1 MTRTLALA
9 FAGLLALATTAR
21 AETIRIA
28 IGTQDTTINTVHA
41 GLIIRELKL
50 LEKYLPHDG
59 KYKGAEFDIVW
70 KNFTSGPPLTGEMVA
85 GKLDIGAL
93 GDFPSVLNA
102 VAFQQQKNR
111 SVYVAALS
119 YSAIGAGNGLVVPSD
134 SPVQTLKDLKGKQ
147 ISVPFGSAAHGML
160 LRAIR
165 ALGWD
170 PERDV
175 SLVSQAPEVGGSA
188 LKSHKIDAHA
198 DFVPFAELFPY
209 RGYARKIYD
218 GSTVGSPTSHGV
230 VARGEFV
237 DRYPELVVAFLKAA
251 IEADRLLRTA
261 PEKQAELVQKVAGVD
276 AAVVY
281 MFHGPL
287 AIQTRDFTVKPAVRS
302 SLKLAFE
309 TLKLLKRT
317 DGELDVDHWIDE
329 RFIRRAFTESGLDYD
344 AQLARFDL
352 QPLAGKDA
360 RSGEP
365 ITDQKQAA
373 QIWVEGESVVRPYA
387 TVDSALLSLNELQ
400 AQHKTAR
407 VVLVHDAETGTSL
420 QADKVWY
427 VVANPTANPTTNPT
441 TSKPEPSAAFL
452 TKPAATRVARAKGGT
467 VLDYAAAKTAI
478 VSRAATSETRAQA
491 GVTSKL

>member
-1 MTRTLALA
+1 MIRSLSVAVFAALALVN
-9 FAGLLALATTAR
+9 TAR

-41 GLIIRELKL
+41 GLIIRELSL
-50 LEKYLPHDG
+50 LEKYLPHTG
-59 KYKGAEFDIVW
+59 KYKAAEFEIVW

-102 VAFQQQKNR
+102 VAFAQQKNR

-119 YSAIGAGNGLVVPSD
+119 YNANGAGNGLVVPSD
-134 SPVQTLKDLKGKQ
+134 SPAQSLKDLKGKQ

-165 ALGWD
+165 ELGWD

-175 SLVSQAPEVGGSA
+175 NLVSQAPEVGGSS

-218 GSTVGSPTSHGV
+218 GSTVGVPTSHGV

-251 IEADRLLRTA
+251 IEADRLLRNA
-261 PEKQAELVQKVAGVD
+261 PEKHAELVEKVAGVD

-287 AIQTRDFTVKPAVRS
+287 AIQTRDLSVKPEVRT
-302 SLKLAFE
+302 SLKVAFE

-317 DGELDVDHWIDE
+317 DGELAVDQWIDD
-329 RFIRRAFTESGLDYD
+329 RFIRRAFKESGLDYD
-344 AQLARFDL
+344 AQLTRYDA
-352 QPLAGKDA
+352 QPFTGKDA
-360 RSGEP
+360 RNGEP
-365 ITDQKQAA
+365 VTDRKQVA
-373 QIWVEGESVVRPYA
+373 QIWVKGEAVVRPYA
-387 TVDSALLSLNELQ
+387 TLDSALLALNEFD
-400 AQHKTAR
+400 AQHKPVRIAI
-407 VVLVHDAETGTSL
+407 VHDADTGLAL

-427 VVANPTANPTTNPT
+427 VAANPAGAVKTEPT
-441 TSKPEPSAAFL
+441 AAFL
-452 TKPAATRVARAKGGT
+452 TKPAAARAAQARGAA
-467 VLDYAAAKTAI
+467 VLDFAAAKAALA
-478 VSRAATSETRAQA
+478 VRAAASKSRARE
-491 GVTSKL
+491 GVTSQL

>member
-1 MTRTLALA
+1 MTRILLVATLAV
-9 FAGLLALATTAR
+9 FALVNSAQ

-41 GLIIRELKL
+41 GLIIRELSL
-50 LEKYLPHDG
+50 LKKYLPHDG

-111 SVYVAALS
+111 SVYVSALS
-119 YSAIGAGNGLVVPSD
+119 YNASGAGNGLVVPSD
-134 SPVQTLKDLKGKQ
+134 SPAQSLKDLKGKQ

-165 ALGWD
+165 DLGWD

-175 SLVSQAPEVGGSA
+175 NLVSQAPEVGGSS

-218 GSTVGSPTSHGV
+218 GSTVGVPTSHGV
-230 VARGEFV
+230 VARGEFA

-251 IEADRLLRTA
+251 IEADKLLRSA
-261 PEKQAELVQKVAGVD
+261 PEKQAELVEKVAGVD

-287 AIQTRDFTVKPAVRS
+287 AIQTRDFSIKPEVRT
-302 SLKLAFE
+302 SLKVAFE

-317 DGELDVDHWIDE
+317 EGELDVDHWIDD
-329 RFIRRAFTESGLDYD
+329 RFIRRAYKESGLDYD
-344 AQLARFDL
+344 AQLAHYDA
-352 QPLAGKDA
+352 QPLQGKDA
-360 RSGEP
+360 RTGETLADP
-365 ITDQKQAA
+365 KRVA
-373 QIWVEGESVVRPYA
+373 QIWVQSEPTLRPYA
-387 TVDSALLSLNELQ
+387 SLDSALLALNELE
-400 AQHKTAR
+400 AQHKSVR
-407 VVLVHDAETGTSL
+407 VAIVHDADSGLAL

-427 VVANPTANPTTNPT
+427 LVPNAAVTA
-441 TSKPEPSAAFL
+441 KPEPSAAFL
-452 TKPAATRVARAKGGT
+452 TKPAAARAAAAKGGSVLDFAAAKAAIVARA
-467 VLDYAAAKTAI
+467 
-478 VSRAATSETRAQA
+478 STSKSRAQA
-491 GVTSKL
+491 AVPSRL